1 MKKLISVLFLFF
13 LLGCW
18 KSFTQVNDSIP
29 TTQQRMQKIED
40 LSKKSKFTQ
49 RMHKLL
55 FKKKSS
61 NVNTNVQA
69 VKQQEIDYDFDKFQ
83 GKIIRNIKIET
94 YDPFGYSIQ
103 DSTRVPK
110 KQIERIGNKLHLKTK
125 QFTIRSLLLFK
136 KNQQLDSI
144 KLRES
149 ERLIRT
155 QRYIRRVSLK
165 PIAISNTSDSVDIH
179 IKVLD
184 AWSWYPTGSLS
195 TSSAR
200 LNLTSRNFAGLG
212 HYFSNQYRTRFK
224 EGKHAYRAQYQ
235 INNIAQ
241 TFIDAG
247 VYYNIDL
254 AENYIKQVYVNRTF
268 YSPLTRWAGGF
279 TVFQSASRDS
289 VPNLN
294 NQRRLHSFKANDV
307 DTWFGYSTPVY
318 YKFNNLHKVQTNL
331 ITSARYYSKNYLE
344 HPEGEYDPYLYFTN
358 HRMYLATIGLASVN
372 YIQDKNIFYND
383 RIEDIA
389 VGKTFMLTLGS
400 QRKNNNNRT
409 YLGAQFALGK
419 YTRRGYFGGEI
430 QYGTYINNKSFEEG
444 VFRVEGLY
452 FSKLYNLGRWKFRHF
467 FNPEIVLGIK
477 RWDYAMDKITLNG
490 AYGID
495 GFDSYELRGTKKVL
509 LNLQIQSYAPTEYM
523 GFRFSPFFSASV
535 GFMGDNHNKFVPQ
548 DMYSKIG
555 LGILISNDY
564 LVFSNFQ
571 LSLAFYPSI
580 PGNGRNILKTNN
592 LRNNNFHLQQFDYG
606 RPEVVPYN

>member
-1 MKKLISVLFLFF
+1 ML

-18 KSFTQVNDSIP
+18 KSFAQVNDSIP
-29 TTQQRMQKIED
+29 TTQQQMQKIEN
-40 LSKKSKFTQ
+40 LSKRNKFTQ
-49 RMHKLL
+49 RVHKLL
-55 FKKKSS
+55 FKRKST

-69 VKQQEIDYDFDKFQ
+69 VKQQDIDYDFDKFQ
-83 GKIIRNIKIET
+83 GKVIRNIHIET
-94 YDPFGYSIQ
+94 FDPFGFSIQ

-110 KQIERIGNKLHLKTK
+110 KQIERIGNRLHLKTK

-136 KNQQLDSI
+136 KNQPLDSI

-165 PIAISNTSDSVDIH
+165 PIAIANSTDSVDVH

-184 AWSWYPTGSLS
+184 AWSWYPTGSVS

-224 EGKHAYRAQYQ
+224 EGRHAYRAQYQ

-247 VYYNIDL
+247 IYYNIDL
-254 AENYIKQVYVNRTF
+254 AENYVKQVYINRKF
-268 YSPLTRWAGGF
+268 YSPMTRWAGGF

-294 NQRRLHSFKANDV
+294 NQRRLHSFKSNDV

-318 YKFNNLHKVQTNL
+318 SKSNNLHNVQTNL

-344 HPEGEYDPYLYFTN
+344 QPVGEYDPYSYYTN
-358 HRMYLATIGLASVN
+358 QQLYLATIGLASVN

-389 VGKTFMLTLGS
+389 VGKTFMLTLGT
-400 QRKNNNNRT
+400 QRKNNINRT
-409 YLGAQFALGK
+409 YVGAQFALGK
-419 YTRRGYFGGEI
+419 YTKRGYFGGKI
-430 QYGTYINNKSFEEG
+430 QYGSYINNKHFEEG

-452 FSKLYNLGRWKFRHF
+452 FSKLYSLGRWKFRHF
-467 FNPEIVLGIK
+467 FN
-477 RWDYAMDKITLNG
+477 R
-490 AYGID
+490 
-495 GFDSYELRGTKKVL
+495 
-509 LNLQIQSYAPTEYM
+509 
-523 GFRFSPFFSASV
+523 
-535 GFMGDNHNKFVPQ
+535 
-548 DMYSKIG
+548 
-555 LGILISNDY
+555 
-564 LVFSNFQ
+564 
-571 LSLAFYPSI
+571 
-580 PGNGRNILKTNN
+580 
-592 LRNNNFHLQQFDYG
+592 
-606 RPEVVPYN
+606 